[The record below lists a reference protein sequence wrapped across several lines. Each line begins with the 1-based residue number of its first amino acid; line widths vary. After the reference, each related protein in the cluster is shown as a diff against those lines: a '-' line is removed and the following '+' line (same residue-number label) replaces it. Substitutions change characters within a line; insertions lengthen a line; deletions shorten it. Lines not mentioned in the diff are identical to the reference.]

1 MGWVGCLQIWGLN
14 VISGYLYNVEVM
26 LEVFI
31 VDGWFNIGDLVM
43 IGVVGLIIIGCE
55 KDVIIINGVNF
66 YSYEIEQVVDEI
78 GVVQIFFIVVIVVCE
93 LGVVID

>member
-1 MGWVGCLQIWGLN
+1 MN

-66 YSYEIEQVVDEI
+66 YSYEIE
-78 GVVQIFFIVVIVVCE
+78 
-93 LGVVID
+93 